1 MIAKSQPESERM
13 MAIRQ
18 LLIKSVRFGHSSTG
32 HAIQARSLLPK
43 ALCTTSLPQ
52 AQVARTDVD
61 GLPPTYV
68 TSLATAR
75 QYDVANAQ
83 RLFDP
88 EGVASRL
95 PGMRTKRLENYITA
109 GPDYL

>member
-1 MIAKSQPESERM
+1 MSSPSFRLTTPWLRLFNWSRYPGPQPST
-13 MAIRQ
+13 Q
-18 LLIKSVRFGHSSTG
+18 GLVYNLLTTGPGRSYGRRWATTYLRHQFGH
-32 HAIQARSLLPK
+32 R
-43 ALCTTSLPQ
+43 
-52 AQVARTDVD
+52 
-61 GLPPTYV
+61 
-68 TSLATAR
+68 AR